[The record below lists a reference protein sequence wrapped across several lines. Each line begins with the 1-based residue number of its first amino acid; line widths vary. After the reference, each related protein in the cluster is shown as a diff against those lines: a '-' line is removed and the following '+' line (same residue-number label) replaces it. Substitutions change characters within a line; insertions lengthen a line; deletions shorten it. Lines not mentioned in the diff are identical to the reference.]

1 MQTRAITFGGQVV
14 TIAFATE
21 FTPVIQRLFSSTLKR
36 ADLATPPLFTISQ
49 HPTSGRFSIRRGN
62 TAILKSA
69 SAGQCAQLLE
79 KSVLQ
84 TFIKSIDTGVALLG
98 GAVAG
103 RQKSVLIPAV
113 AGDGKALLMAW
124 LMANGYRFL
133 SDRLVVWSDH
143 PESLHPFC
151 GGFKIKR
158 RIATQALPLIG
169 LDDAA
174 PELIHTPDTVLVP
187 PAALPAANPGK
198 TVVPG
203 LVVFAEL
210 RANLKFS
217 AAALTPAQAMAR
229 LMGCVAN
236 SGRLT
241 HRGVPVVSALARRV
255 PALEIMFDSVG
266 QLDESMDALLEVVLA
281 SDLDPKT
288 WERFS
293 RVFQIKKSVPP
304 PSSSAETTTVSHP
317 IPTPTAKNQK
327 RKLTIGMATYDD
339 FDGVYFSVQAIRMYH
354 PEVVEQTEIII
365 IDNHPEGAGSQS
377 LKTLDRQVS
386 GYRYVPFN
394 RFASTAVRDLIFRE
408 ASADFVLCMDS
419 HVLLYPGAIKN
430 LIQYYD
436 HNPRTADLLHGPM
449 LSDSQKTVSTHFIP
463 TWGAG
468 MYGQWGA
475 DVRGEDPNGDP
486 FEIQMQG
493 LGLFT
498 CRKAVWPGFNPRFSG
513 FGGEEG
519 YIHEK
524 FRQQGGKVL
533 CLPFL
538 RWLHRFLRPMGVQ
551 YPLNWKDRIRNY
563 YIGFTELGMDTS
575 PIESH
580 FSEQLG
586 KGAFSAVKDE
596 ITAEIENPFFYF
608 DAIYCINLDSDVG
621 RWEKIMGRFERLG
634 IAHRIRRFRA
644 VETPQN
650 HHIGCALSHRS
661 IFAEALWLGLSNVL
675 VFEDDAVFL
684 RDTLN
689 LMRGSI
695 SDLKKRAWTLFY
707 LGGHRWGANHPL
719 SPGCQHLRRPDHRLT
734 CAHALAYHHTIFQ
747 KILSDLPDDI
757 PGMQKWLETEHGI
770 DQYLRFI
777 DRRFLAEPVVASQP
791 SILDQEDPKHKSL
804 FTL

>member
-1 MQTRAITFGGQVV
+1 MQTHTITFGGQAV
-14 TIAFATE
+14 TIAFAAE
-21 FTPVIQRLFSSTLKR
+21 FTPVIHRLFSTLKR
-36 ADLATPPLFTISQ
+36 TEIATPPLFTIN
-49 HPTSGRFSIRRGN
+49 HHHNSGRFSIRRGN
-62 TAILKSA
+62 TDILESA

-84 TFIKSIDTGVALLG
+84 AFIKSIDTGVALLG

-103 RQKSVLIPAV
+103 RPKSMLIPAV
-113 AGDGKALLMAW
+113 SGDGKTLLMAW
-124 LMANGYRFL
+124 LLANGYRYL
-133 SDRLVVWSDH
+133 NDRLVVWSDK
-143 PESLHPFC
+143 PKALHTF
-151 GGFKIKR
+151 GGSFKINR
-158 RIATQALPLIG
+158 RIAPQALSRLG

-187 PAALPAANPGK
+187 PAALPAARPGK
-198 TVVPG
+198 TVVPK
-203 LVVFAEL
+203 LIVFADL
-210 RANLKFS
+210 RANHKFS
-217 AAALTPAQAMAR
+217 AAALTPAQAVAR

-236 SGRLT
+236 SGQMT
-241 HRGVPVVSALARRV
+241 HRGVPIISALARRV
-255 PALEIMFDSVG
+255 PALEIMFDSIG
-266 QLDESMDALLEVVLA
+266 QLDENMNALLEVVLA

-288 WERFS
+288 WKRFS
-293 RVFQIKKSVPP
+293 RAFQIEKTVSS
-304 PSSSAETTTVSHP
+304 PSTSPQTTAVSHP
-317 IPTPTAKNQK
+317 IPAPTARNQK

-354 PEVVEQTEIII
+354 PEVVEQTEILVV
-365 IDNHPEGAGSQS
+365 DNHPESAGSLP
-377 LKTLDRQVS
+377 LKKLDRQVA

-436 HNPRTADLLHGPM
+436 QNPQTPDLLHGPM
-449 LSDSQKTVSTHFIP
+449 LSDSQKTVSTHFEP

-468 MYGQWGA
+468 MYGQWGT
-475 DVRGEDPNGDP
+475 DIRGEDSNGDP

-498 CRKAVWPGFNPRFSG
+498 CRKVSWPGFNSRFSG

-524 FRQQGGKVL
+524 FRQQGGKVI

-575 PIESH
+575 EIEAH
-580 FSEQLG
+580 FSEHLG
-586 KGAFSAVKDE
+586 KNAFTALKDE
-596 ITAEIENPFFYF
+596 ITAEIESPFFYF
-608 DAIYCINLDSDVG
+608 DAIYCINLESDVG
-621 RWEKIMGRFERLG
+621 RWEKIMRRFERLG
-634 IAHRIRRFRA
+634 IDHRIRRFRA
-644 VETPQN
+644 VETPGN

-661 IFAEALWLGLSNVL
+661 IIAEARWLGLKNVL

-684 RDTLN
+684 KDALN
-689 LMRGSI
+689 LMERTI
-695 SDLKKRAWTLFY
+695 AELKKKDWTLFY
-707 LGGHRWGANHPL
+707 LGGHRWEANHPL
-719 SPGCQHLRRPDHRLT
+719 APGCQHLRRPDHRLT
-734 CAHALAYHHTIFQ
+734 CTHALAYHHTIFS

-757 PGMQKWLETEHGI
+757 PSMQRWLETEHGI
-770 DQYLRFI
+770 DQYLRYI

-791 SILDQEDPKHKSL
+791 SILEQEDRKHKSL